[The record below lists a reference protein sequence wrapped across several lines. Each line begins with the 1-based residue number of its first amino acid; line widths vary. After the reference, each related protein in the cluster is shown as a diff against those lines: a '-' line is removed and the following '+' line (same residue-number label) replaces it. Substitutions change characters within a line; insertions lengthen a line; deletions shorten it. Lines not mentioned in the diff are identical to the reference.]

1 MWRVSLAFALA
12 GLGGLA
18 RAEDWPHWRG
28 PQRDGL
34 SRETGKA
41 AYVANGVG
49 KGSVTYADG
58 MLYTYSERGAMGLV
72 PATPTGHNVVSRFR
86 VPPGGS
92 GPFWAHPVVSG
103 GRLYLRHADALHCY
117 DIARH

>member
-1 MWRVSLAFALA
+1 
-12 GLGGLA
+12 
-18 RAEDWPHWRG
+18 
-28 PQRDGL
+28 
-34 SRETGKA
+34 
-41 AYVANGVG
+41 VANGVG